1 MKTAS
6 LFKSFLTRC
15 WADKGPVKVK
25 NCIAAA
31 LMLNS
36 PAFSLLPFTMK
47 AFYLIGS
54 IILTVTILI
63 IAFGNIQ
70 SDCTNLILFFHEVDQ
85 SPTIII
91 LAVSVLGIM
100 TGAMYHAF
108 VARVLANPENEEE
121 QNF

>member
-1 MKTAS
+1 
-6 LFKSFLTRC
+6 
-15 WADKGPVKVK
+15 
-25 NCIAAA
+25 
-31 LMLNS
+31 
-36 PAFSLLPFTMK
+36 MK

-54 IILTVTILI
+54 IILTVVILI

-70 SDCTNLILFFHEVDQ
+70 SDCSSLVLFFHEVDQ

-91 LAVSVLGIM
+91 LAVSVLGMM

-108 VARVLANPENEEE
+108 VSRILANPENEED